1 MGLLIGIALG
11 SFALGIIVTVF
22 TIHCVSLSKSR
33 SKVPPTDV
41 FRFENRQVENLYEP
55 NNNHMYEP
63 IKLYDVCPQGHHLNR
78 TTAPEQSHEPVWNSR
93 TN

>member
-41 FRFENRQVENLYEP
+41 FRFENRQVENAESDIDL
-55 NNNHMYEP
+55 HRRGQ
-63 IKLYDVCPQGHHLNR
+63 LQHAGG
-78 TTAPEQSHEPVWNSR
+78 
-93 TN
+93 